1 MSLLPDFLVIG
12 AFKAGT
18 TSLHHYLDKHPRIF
32 MTRLKEPNFFAH
44 TKSDP
49 NHDNRNIF
57 PVTDLAQYERLF
69 ADARADQLK
78 GEASPGYLPSKQAP
92 RKIKEQIPDIRL
104 LATLRDPVDR
114 AYSHYLMELRNEQIS
129 LPPNQAFDAGG
140 YWLEASNYARQLNRY
155 LEHFRPDQIKVV
167 LYEEMRSDAD
177 KVVHD
182 ILDWLGLPPLDTLN
196 ANEQHNR
203 GGVPRSQFMHRALN
217 VARTLPVTRMIP
229 PGVRR
234 RLARLR
240 DLNLAPAPELSP
252 EESQRWRDYFAEDIE
267 RTAQLLDVDL
277 SQWLS

>member
-1 MSLLPDFLVIG
+1 MLPDFLVIG

-129 LPPNQAFDAGG
+129 LPPNQAFDAIVITIEF
-140 YWLEASNYARQLNRY
+140 LMVNVPSSNQHHNNVSCVLHLVNR
-155 LEHFRPDQIKVV
+155 IKCTVV
-167 LYEEMRSDAD
+167 
-177 KVVHD
+177 
-182 ILDWLGLPPLDTLN
+182 
-196 ANEQHNR
+196 
-203 GGVPRSQFMHRALN
+203 
-217 VARTLPVTRMIP
+217 RTNKYTTFI
-229 PGVRR
+229 
-234 RLARLR
+234 
-240 DLNLAPAPELSP
+240 D
-252 EESQRWRDYFAEDIE
+252 
-267 RTAQLLDVDL
+267 
-277 SQWLS
+277 

>member
-1 MSLLPDFLVIG
+1 MLPDFLVIG

-129 LPPNQAFDAGG
+129 LPPNEAFDAGG

-196 ANEQHNR
+196 ANESAMWHLLQLDKEASEQSIRNFL
-203 GGVPRSQFMHRALN
+203 GGFNFLGDEVDKAIAPFSGGEKFPFPSVILLRS
-217 VARTLPVTRMIP
+217 
-229 PGVRR
+229 
-234 RLARLR
+234 
-240 DLNLAPAPELSP
+240 
-252 EESQRWRDYFAEDIE
+252 
-267 RTAQLLDVDL
+267 
-277 SQWLS
+277 